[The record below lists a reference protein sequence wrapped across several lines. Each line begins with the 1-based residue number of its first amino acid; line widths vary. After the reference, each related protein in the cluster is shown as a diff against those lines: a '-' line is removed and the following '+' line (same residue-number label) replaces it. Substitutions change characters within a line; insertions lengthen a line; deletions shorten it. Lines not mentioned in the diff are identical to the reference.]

1 LHADQLPE
9 NTKNAYKKIRTRVN
23 HLTSPSKA
31 FREKGIASMSEKSNQ
46 NREEKEGLRGKNEGA
61 KEIECIP

>member
-1 LHADQLPE
+1 
-9 NTKNAYKKIRTRVN
+9 VN